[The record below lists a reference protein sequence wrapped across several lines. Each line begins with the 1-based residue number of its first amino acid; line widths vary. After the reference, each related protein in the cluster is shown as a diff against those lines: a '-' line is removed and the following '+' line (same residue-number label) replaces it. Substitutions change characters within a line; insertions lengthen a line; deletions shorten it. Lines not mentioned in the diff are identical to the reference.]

1 MIRSTH
7 ERQLSSSN
15 CEEEI
20 MNTLIA
26 KQYQVDEDIK
36 QIGIF
41 LWVVTAMYLLQ
52 ALFLDPYLLID
63 AILVGL
69 MAFYA
74 YTKASIKAL
83 YFGIGYY
90 LLDSILLLTVLENS
104 PHAMVIRIV
113 ILYWMINTAYKAY
126 KINADKGHLALE
138 A

>member
-41 LWVVTAMYLLQ
+41 LWVVTAMYVLQ
-52 ALFLDPYLLID
+52 ALFLDPYLLVD

-126 KINADKGHLALE
+126 KINADKDHLALE

>member
-20 MNTLIA
+20 MNTLTA

-41 LWVVTAMYLLQ
+41 LWVVTAMYVLQ
-52 ALFLDPYLLID
+52 ALFLDPYLLVD

-126 KINADKGHLALE
+126 KINADKGHVALE

>member
-1 MIRSTH
+1 
-7 ERQLSSSN
+7 
-15 CEEEI
+15 

-41 LWVVTAMYLLQ
+41 LWVVTAMYVLQ
-52 ALFLDPYLLID
+52 ALFLDPYLLVD

-126 KINADKGHLALE
+126 KINADKDHLALE

>member
-41 LWVVTAMYLLQ
+41 LWVVTAMYVLQ
-52 ALFLDPYLLID
+52 ALFLDPYLVVD

-126 KINADKGHLALE
+126 KINADKDHLALE

>member
-1 MIRSTH
+1 LIRSTH

-41 LWVVTAMYLLQ
+41 LWVVTAMYVLQ
-52 ALFLDPYLLID
+52 ALFLDPYLLVD

>member
-52 ALFLDPYLLID
+52 ALFLDPYLLVD

-90 LLDSILLLTVLENS
+90 FLDSILLLTVLENS

>member
-41 LWVVTAMYLLQ
+41 LWVVTAMYVLQ
-52 ALFLDPYLLID
+52 ALFLDPYLLVD

>member
-1 MIRSTH
+1 LIRSTH

-41 LWVVTAMYLLQ
+41 LWVVTAMYVLQ
-52 ALFLDPYLLID
+52 ALFLDPYLLVD

-126 KINADKGHLALE
+126 KINADKDHVALE

>member
-52 ALFLDPYLLID
+52 ALFLDPYLLVD